1 MVEDPDL
8 FDHMG
13 LFSDEVGPAFTKIPD
28 AMIKFPSPGEP
39 HQTAYSLWNDTDL
52 PMYQFIS
59 DKPERVRRFG
69 QSMKF
74 LTKGGACDIAHLTS
88 NYDWTALD
96 KPGSVLV
103 DVGGGHGAVMQHLAD
118 STKNIR
124 FIVQD
129 LPSTVES
136 GRGLLPDKYRSRI
149 EFASHDFFE
158 DQTIQGKDVYFFRWI
173 FHNLS
178 DQYCVKI
185 LQGLIP
191 AMRNGTKILVFEMV
205 LSDRPHTTWT
215 QKLCL

>member
-1 MVEDPDL
+1 
-8 FDHMG
+8 
-13 LFSDEVGPAFTKIPD
+13 
-28 AMIKFPSPGEP
+28 
-39 HQTAYSLWNDTDL
+39 
-52 PMYQFIS
+52 
-59 DKPERVRRFG
+59 
-69 QSMKF
+69 MKF

-88 NYDWTALD
+88 NYDWAALD

-103 DVGGGHGAVMQHLAD
+103 DVGGGHGAVVQHLAD

-136 GRGLLPDKYRSRI
+136 GRGLLPDKYKPRI
-149 EFASHDFFE
+149 EFASHDFFTE
-158 DQTIQGKDVYFFRWI
+158 QTVQGMDVYFFRWI

-178 DQYCVKI
+178 DQYCIKI

-191 AMRNGTKILVFEMV
+191 AMRNGTRILVFEMV
-205 LSDRPHTTWT
+205 LSDEPQTTWT